1 MANEYAEK
9 QKKDLAAKTINTLLM
24 GPFKDKIPTE
34 KEMEQIVELSW
45 KAIEKLEEL
54 SGTGIMPVTPVKSG
68 FTKKDFDNMLDI

>member
-34 KEMEQIVELSW
+34 KEMEQIVELS
-45 KAIEKLEEL
+45 
-54 SGTGIMPVTPVKSG
+54 
-68 FTKKDFDNMLDI
+68 